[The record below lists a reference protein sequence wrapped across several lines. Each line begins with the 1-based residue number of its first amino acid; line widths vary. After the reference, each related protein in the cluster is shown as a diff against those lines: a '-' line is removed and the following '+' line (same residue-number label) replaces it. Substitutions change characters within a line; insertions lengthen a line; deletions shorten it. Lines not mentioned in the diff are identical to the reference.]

1 MFLEQLTATRS
12 ELLARRGQLELARR
26 GRDLLE
32 DKRDQLMKEF
42 RKVADLVLSGEGALD
57 QVAGA
62 ARRAL
67 ADAEAFDGPDVV
79 RSAAAV
85 GGSGIFLEAHPVYIM
100 GVRIADI
107 EYGPVRRSLVDRG
120 YTLTGTSARIDRAS
134 ELFETELELA
144 LELAA
149 RELRLRRLVEEIA
162 TTTRRVNALENIVI
176 PQLERET
183 SMILAVLD
191 ERERQDR
198 FRLKR
203 AKAQRAHRMNMAGLR

>member
-1 MFLEQLTATRS
+1 MEQLTATRS

-42 RKVADLVLSGEGALD
+42 RKVADLVLSSEGALD
-57 QVAGA
+57 RAAGA
-62 ARRAL
+62 ARRGL
-67 ADAEAFDGPDVV
+67 TYAEAFDGPDAV
-79 RSAAAV
+79 RSAATAA
-85 GGSGIFLEAHPVYIM
+85 GTGIPLDARPVYIM

-107 EYGPVRRSLVDRG
+107 AYQPVRRSLLDRG
-120 YTLTGTSARIDRAS
+120 YGLTATSARIDRATD
-134 ELFETELELA
+134 LFETELELA
-144 LELAA
+144 LELAG
-149 RELRLRRLVEEIA
+149 RELRLRKLVAEIA

-176 PQLERET
+176 PQLERQT
-183 SMILAVLD
+183 STILAVLD

-203 AKAQRAHRMNMAGLR
+203 AKAQRSRRVTGVGSS

>member
-1 MFLEQLTATRS
+1 MEQLTATRS
-12 ELLARRGQLELARR
+12 ELLARKSQLELARR

-42 RKVADLVLSGEGALD
+42 RKVADLVLSGEGALERA
-57 QVAGA
+57 AGA

-67 ADAEAFDGPDVV
+67 IYADAFDGPDLV
-79 RSAAAV
+79 RSAATVGAV
-85 GGSGIFLEAHPVYIM
+85 GIPLDARPIYIM

-107 EYGPVRRSLVDRG
+107 EYDPVRRSVLNRG
-120 YTLTGTSARIDRAS
+120 YGLTGTSARIDRAA
-134 ELFETELELA
+134 EMFETELELA
-144 LELAA
+144 LELAG

-183 SMILAVLD
+183 NMIQSILD

-203 AKAQRAHRMNMAGLR
+203 AKAQRQRRLSRAGPS

>member
-1 MFLEQLTATRS
+1 MEQLTATRS
-12 ELLARRGQLELARR
+12 ELLARRSQLVLARR

-32 DKRDQLMKEF
+32 DKRDQLMREF
-42 RKVADLVLSGEGALD
+42 RKVADLVLAGEGALD
-57 QVAGA
+57 RAAGA

-67 ADAEAFDGPDVV
+67 AYAEAFDGPDGV
-79 RSAAAV
+79 RSASAV
-85 GGSGIFLEAHPVYIM
+85 GGGIVLEARPVYIM

-107 EYGPVRRSLVDRG
+107 DYQPVRRSVLDRG
-120 YTLTGTSARIDRAS
+120 YGLHGTSARIDLAS

-149 RELRLRRLVEEIA
+149 RELRLRRLVAEIA
-162 TTTRRVNALENIVI
+162 STTRRVNALENIVI

-183 SMILAVLD
+183 GVILAVLD

-203 AKAQRAHRMNMAGLR
+203 AKAQRARRLTMAGAS